1 MSDEKKKTQG
11 NENPEQQEINAE
23 DLEQVT
29 GGSIKDVNYT
39 STTNISADTQSKS

>member
-11 NENPEQQEINAE
+11 NEKPEQQEINLE
-23 DLEQVT
+23 ELEQVT

-39 STTNISADTQSKS
+39 STTEISHDTQSKI